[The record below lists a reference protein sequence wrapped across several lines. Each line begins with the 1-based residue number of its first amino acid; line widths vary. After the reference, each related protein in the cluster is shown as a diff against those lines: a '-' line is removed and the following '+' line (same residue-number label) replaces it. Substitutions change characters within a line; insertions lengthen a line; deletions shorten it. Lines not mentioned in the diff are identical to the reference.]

1 MSPTPAPRISVII
14 PTYNR
19 EGYIADA
26 IDSVLQQTCG
36 DFEVIV
42 VDDGSTDGTR
52 ERVAAYGEKVRY
64 IFTSN
69 RGVGHARNLGM
80 AHARGEFLA
89 FLDSDDV
96 LYPYMLELESRL
108 LDLHPDVGLVYGEM
122 SAFDDN
128 GYFDRYHLKAYH
140 NSAYRDPA
148 VTYDRIFERS
158 VALGELP
165 DLRGVLAREDAGFLE
180 RRAYIGN
187 IFDAYLVNIIVFQNN
202 MLMRRNLVQT
212 VGFRNERVKYYE
224 ELDYIL
230 RISRTHRVCF
240 VDVPTYKLRFHAG
253 QISST
258 SGTDGHHVWL
268 RKQQELLRLVKRQ
281 MFADGLY
288 YQAHRARLDRCL
300 SRLHRAVA
308 VPLMLANVPRPK
320 SRVYSRRARMH
331 LARCAQL
338 RHSYPTLWC
347 LTFAPVALRRFA
359 VSLIEAARG
368 LSHRWIG
375 GRLFQRA

>member
-1 MSPTPAPRISVII
+1 M
-14 PTYNR
+14 N
-19 EGYIADA
+19 
-26 IDSVLQQTCG
+26 
-36 DFEVIV
+36 IV
-42 VDDGSTDGTR
+42 
-52 ERVAAYGEKVRY
+52 
-64 IFTSN
+64 
-69 RGVGHARNLGM
+69 
-80 AHARGEFLA
+80 
-89 FLDSDDV
+89 
-96 LYPYMLELESRL
+96 
-108 LDLHPDVGLVYGEM
+108 
-122 SAFDDN
+122 
-128 GYFDRYHLKAYH
+128 
-140 NSAYRDPA
+140 
-148 VTYDRIFERS
+148 
-158 VALGELP
+158 
-165 DLRGVLAREDAGFLE
+165 
-180 RRAYIGN
+180 
-187 IFDAYLVNIIVFQNN
+187 VFQNN

-359 VSLIEAARG
+359 AFLSSKRRAVYRTVGSVDACFNGHDLGPDSSRHLKAWQGSVMNGVRWRSVAGRRSSITTGASRAPRRCIADRRSRSSPSERPVPSKE
-368 LSHRWIG
+368 SHRSSSNPALA
-375 GRLFQRA
+375 GRG